1 MISEGKLSKGDLIIV
16 GEEFGRARILMNE
29 IGDQLSEA
37 TPSMPVK
44 VYGLSGAPN
53 TGDELRQVESE
64 RQAKEISDSRKENRK
79 KNTLNEKQAQ
89 KMKSFMES
97 SDTDKKV
104 VSVMIKADVR
114 GSAEAI
120 KDSLLKLSNDEVE
133 IDIISNSIGGIT
145 ESDLNL
151 LSRGI

>member
-1 MISEGKLSKGDLIIV
+1 
-16 GEEFGRARILMNE
+16 
-29 IGDQLSEA
+29 
-37 TPSMPVK
+37 
-44 VYGLSGAPN
+44 
-53 TGDELRQVESE
+53 
-64 RQAKEISDSRKENRK
+64 
-79 KNTLNEKQAQ
+79 
-89 KMKSFMES
+89 MES

-151 LSRGI
+151 AEASDAFVIGFNVRADNAARKLLKDSSVEVKYYSIIYETIEDISNMISGMSAPVIREETVSYTHLTLPTILPV

>member
-1 MISEGKLSKGDLIIV
+1 MLFRSDGIEDLLESILLQAEVLDLKAPFEGRPIGSVIESGVESGKGAVATILISEGKLSKGDLIIV

-79 KNTLNEKQAQ
+79 KNCRH
-89 KMKSFMES
+89 
-97 SDTDKKV
+97 
-104 VSVMIKADVR
+104 IC
-114 GSAEAI
+114 
-120 KDSLLKLSNDEVE
+120 
-133 IDIISNSIGGIT
+133 
-145 ESDLNL
+145 
-151 LSRGI
+151 SRRCWLF